1 MSTNEIMSKI
11 EALREW
17 ESLIA
22 NAQEEDEALRDSIKA
37 DMLAKGLDEMEVG
50 QYIVRW
56 TPVLTTRFDSTGF
69 KKSHGDLYKEFTK
82 QTASRRF
89 SISC

>member
-1 MSTNEIMSKI
+1 MSANEMIKNI
-11 EALREW
+11 EAL
-17 ESLIA
+17 
-22 NAQEEDEALRDSIKA
+22 QEMEAFLEEVKNETEALRDSIKA

-69 KKSHGDLYKEFTK
+69 K
-82 QTASRRF
+82 
-89 SISC
+89 